1 MSRVNLK
8 KFFAELKRRKVYSVA
23 VTYAVVGWL
32 LIQIVTQVF
41 PPFEIPNWAE
51 RLVIIAII
59 VGFPVALILAWLFDF
74 TRHGIIRTEDLSS
87 EAQLEIP
94 QFANSDE
101 KSIAVLPFNDLSP
114 AKDHDYFSDGIAE
127 ELLGALAKVDGLRV
141 AARRSSFWFK
151 DKQAEL
157 GEIASKLNVG
167 HVLEG
172 SVRRD
177 GNRVRVTAELID
189 ASDGFTLWSET
200 YEREMHGIFALQDEI
215 THSIVDALK
224 LNLDIS
230 APPAPHNTEAYDA
243 YLQGLFYSDKSTE
256 DELRKSLEFFQ
267 DALAIDPKFSRAWTG
282 IAKTWLWL
290 ADSYVPPLEAYP
302 TVRDAAVRALELD
315 DQEAEAHVYLAESK
329 RILDWDLDGAEAEFN
344 RAVEIDPNSTPSNY
358 FIAAL
363 YAARGDRDKALAYL
377 QRTSKIDPASL
388 WVSNFACELYRYFG
402 LYDEAIAAGERAL
415 QLDPTFAHYGEPAL
429 AALYR
434 EMGRFDD
441 AIALYEKAQEFTGR
455 PGFGL
460 AITYAR
466 MKRRKE
472 ALETLNTAVA
482 SWGYRPGDGIAHVHV
497 TLGANDDAIHDL
509 ERACE
514 QRSSSL
520 HSVGIAPEFVSLR
533 PDKRFRSILQRIG
546 LEPEKVFAATAA

>member
-1 MSRVNLK
+1 VNLK
-8 KFFAELKRRKVYSVA
+8 KFFAELKRRKVYTVA

-32 LIQIVTQVF
+32 LIQVVTQVF

-51 RLVIIAII
+51 RLVILAII
-59 VGFPVALILAWLFDF
+59 IGFPIALVFAWIYDF
-74 TRHGIIRTEDLSS
+74 TRHGIVRTEDAQPEAKLDIIEPTSS
-87 EAQLEIP
+87 T
-94 QFANSDE
+94 E
-101 KSIAVLPFNDLSP
+101 KSIAVLPFSDLSP
-114 AKDHDYFSDGIAE
+114 QRDHAYFGEGIAE

-151 DKQAEL
+151 DRETEL
-157 GEIASKLNVG
+157 AEIAAKLNVD

-177 GNRVRVTAELID
+177 GNRVRITAELID
-189 ASDGFTLWSET
+189 ACDGFTIWSET

-215 THSIVDALK
+215 TRSIVDTLK
-224 LNLDIS
+224 LKLAIS
-230 APPAPHNTEAYDA
+230 LPPPSRSTAAYDA
-243 YLQGLFYSDKSTE
+243 YLEGLFYSDKSTE
-256 DELRKSLEFFQ
+256 AELRKSLEFFQ
-267 DALAIDPKFSRAWTG
+267 RALEQDPKFSRAWTG
-282 IAKTWLWL
+282 IAKAWLWL
-290 ADSYVPPLEAYP
+290 ADAFVPPLEAYAK
-302 TVRDAAVRALELD
+302 VRDAAVHALQLN
-315 DQEAEAHVYLAESK
+315 DQEAEAHVYLAETK
-329 RILDWDLDGAEAEFN
+329 RILDWDLDGAETEFN
-344 RAVEIDPNSTPSNY
+344 RAVEIEPNSTPSNY
-358 FIAAL
+358 FIAAF
-363 YAARGDRDKALAYL
+363 YAVRGDRDKALTYL

-388 WVSNFACELYRYFG
+388 WVNNFACELYRYFG

-441 AIALYEKAQEFTGR
+441 AIALYEKTREVTGR

-466 MKRRKE
+466 MSRRKE
-472 ALETLNTAVA
+472 ALSTLNAA
-482 SWGYRPGDGIAHVHV
+482 IAGWGYRPGDAIAHVHV
-497 TLGANDDAIHDL
+497 TLGAHDDAIRDL

-520 HSVGIAPEFVSLR
+520 HGVGIAPEFVPLR
-533 PDKRFRSILQRIG
+533 SDKRFRSILQRIG
-546 LEPEKVFAATAA
+546 LEPEKVFAARTS

>member
-1 MSRVNLK
+1 VNLK
-8 KFFAELKRRKVYSVA
+8 KFFAELKRRKVYTVA

-32 LIQIVTQVF
+32 LIQVVTQVF

-51 RLVIIAII
+51 RLVILAII
-59 VGFPVALILAWLFDF
+59 IGFPVALILGWLFDF
-74 TRHGIIRTEDLSS
+74 TRHGIVRTADLSP
-87 EAQLEIP
+87 EGRIEISP
-94 QFANSDE
+94 SADSTE

-114 AKDHDYFSDGIAE
+114 AKDHPYFGEGIAE

-151 DKQAEL
+151 DKEAEL
-157 GEIASKLNVG
+157 KEIAGKLNVE

-177 GNRVRVTAELID
+177 GNRVRITAELID
-189 ASDGFTLWSET
+189 AGNGFTIWSET

-215 THSIVDALK
+215 THAIVDTLK
-224 LNLDIS
+224 LKLAIS
-230 APPAPHNTEAYDA
+230 PLPAPRSTDAYDA
-243 YLQGLFYSDKSTE
+243 YLEGLFYSDKSTE
-256 DELRKSLEFFQ
+256 PDLRKSIDFFQ
-267 DALAIDPKFSRAWTG
+267 RALEQDPKFSRAWTG
-282 IAKTWLWL
+282 IAKAWLWL
-290 ADSYVPPLEAYP
+290 ADAYVPPLEAYP
-302 TVRDAAVRALELD
+302 KVRDAAVRALQLD
-315 DQEAEAHVYLAESK
+315 DEEAEAHVYLAETK

-344 RAVEIDPNSTPSNY
+344 RAVAIDPNSTPSNY

-363 YAARGDRDKALAYL
+363 HAARGERDKALTYL
-377 QRTSKIDPASL
+377 CRADRIDPASL

-415 QLDPTFAHYGEPAL
+415 QLDPTFAHWGEPAL

-441 AIALYEKAQEFTGR
+441 AIALYSKAQVFTGR

-466 MKRRKE
+466 MNRRKE
-472 ALETLNTAVA
+472 ALEALNAAVA

-497 TLGANDDAIHDL
+497 TLGEYDDAIREL
-509 ERACE
+509 EHACE

-520 HSVGIAPEFVSLR
+520 HSVGIAPEFVPLR
-533 PDKRFRSILQRIG
+533 SDNRFRSILQRIG
-546 LEPEKVFAATAA
+546 LEPQKVFAVIGP

>member
-1 MSRVNLK
+1 MNLK
-8 KFFAELKRRKVYSVA
+8 KFFAELKRRKVYTVA

-32 LIQIVTQVF
+32 LVQVVTQVF

-51 RLVIIAII
+51 RLVIVVIV
-59 VGFPVALILAWLFDF
+59 VGFPVALVFAWIYDF
-74 TRHGIIRTEDLSS
+74 TRHGIVRTE
-87 EAQLEIP
+87 EAQPEARVEIP
-94 QFANSDE
+94 EPSSSAE
-101 KSIAVLPFNDLSP
+101 KSIAVLPFNDLSQE
-114 AKDHDYFSDGIAE
+114 KDHAYFGEGIAE

-151 DKQAEL
+151 DREAGL
-157 GEIASKLNVG
+157 AEIAAKLNVD

-189 ASDGFTLWSET
+189 ACDGFTIWSET
-200 YEREMHGIFALQDEI
+200 YEREMRGIFALQDEI
-215 THSIVDALK
+215 TRSIVDTLK
-224 LNLDIS
+224 LKLAIS
-230 APPAPHNTEAYDA
+230 PPPVSRSTDAYDA

-256 DELRKSLEFFQ
+256 EALRKSVEFFER
-267 DALAIDPKFSRAWTG
+267 ALEKDPRFSRAWTG
-282 IAKTWLWL
+282 IAKAWLWL
-290 ADSYVPPLEAYP
+290 ADAYVPPLEAYP
-302 TVRDAAVRALELD
+302 KVRDAAVRALQLD
-315 DQEAEAHVYLAESK
+315 DQEAEAHVYLAETK
-329 RILDWDLDGAEAEFN
+329 RILDWDLDGAETEFN
-344 RAVEIDPNSTPSNY
+344 RAVAIDPNSTPSNY

-402 LYDEAIAAGERAL
+402 LYDEAVSAGERAL
-415 QLDPTFAHYGEPAL
+415 QLDPTFAHYGEPML

-441 AIALYEKAQEFTGR
+441 AIALYEKARDFTGR

-466 MKRRKE
+466 MNRRKE
-472 ALETLNTAVA
+472 ALETLNAAVA
-482 SWGYRPGDGIAHVHV
+482 GWGYRPGDAIAHVHV
-497 TLGANDDAIHDL
+497 TLGAHDDAIREL

-520 HSVGIAPEFVSLR
+520 HSVGIAPEFVPLR
-533 PDKRFRSILQRIG
+533 SDKRFRSIVRRIG
-546 LEPEKVFAATAA
+546 LDPEKVFAATAA